1 MKIEPSIYNVADD
14 EPVTQHEFFEWL
26 AQRLNKPMAPEGER
40 VSHKRADTSKRVR
53 NAKLKA
59 VGWQLR
65 FPAFR
70 DGYENLIREEQGG
83 P

>member
-1 MKIEPSIYNVADD
+1 MP
-14 EPVTQHEFFEWL
+14 
-26 AQRLNKPMAPEGER
+26 PEGER
-40 VSHKRADTSKRVR
+40 VTRKRVATSKRVR